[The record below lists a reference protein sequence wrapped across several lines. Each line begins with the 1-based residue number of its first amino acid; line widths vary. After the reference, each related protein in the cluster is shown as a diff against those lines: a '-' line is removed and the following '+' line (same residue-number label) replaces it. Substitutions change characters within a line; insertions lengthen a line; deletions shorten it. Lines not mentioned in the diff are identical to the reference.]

1 MTKSKKN
8 NSKKQSNSKKVKC
21 KGNTKPLNIKNK
33 TICVGKCP
41 HSGGPIVY
49 DPQKDELLCTW
60 HGSRFDVKS
69 GKVLKG
75 PSVKNLQIR
84 K

>member
-1 MTKSKKN
+1 MTILNKSKKT
-8 NSKKQSNSKKVKC
+8 KQFKCKSNMKPLKVK
-21 KGNTKPLNIKNK
+21 GK
-33 TICVGKCP
+33 TMCVGKCP

-49 DPQKDELLCTW
+49 DPEKDELLCTW
-60 HGSRFDVKS
+60 HGSRFNIKN

-75 PSVKNLQIR
+75 PSVRNLEIT